1 MKQHRSAHG
10 NAREL
15 GRITATEC
23 PPVDELP
30 PATPAE
36 TDQTQRSP
44 DGRFV
49 RGNSIARHSRTRSGP
64 QGALLGLDAKA
75 DPAWR
80 AARSWARRGA
90 RHRIAELAKLHGG
103 ELGSEVCALVVDS
116 WELRGD
122 ARYLAARARAENDA
136 DIART
141 AATLLASAR
150 QAQRDAWALAALEAE
165 ARKSRTTGRDR
176 WFKPTEAKSRAP

>member
-1 MKQHRSAHG
+1 MAHRSAHG
-10 NAREL
+10 RAREL

-30 PATPAE
+30 PASPAE
-36 TDQTQRSP
+36 TDRKDRGT
-44 DGRFV
+44 DGRFAP
-49 RGNSIARHSRTRSGP
+49 GNAIARHSKTRSGP

-80 AARSWARRGA
+80 AARAWARRGA
-90 RHRIAELAKLHGG
+90 SHRITELAKLHGG
-103 ELGSEVCALVVDS
+103 ELGSEACALVVDS

-122 ARYLAARARAENDA
+122 ARYLAARARAEGNA
-136 DIART
+136 ELART
-141 AATLLASAR
+141 AAALLAGAR

-165 ARKSRTTGRDR
+165 SRKSRGTASR
-176 WFKPTEAKSRAP
+176 FLKPVTEAKP